1 VNLFDR
7 HDRRTRV
14 LVLAPH
20 TDDAELGSGASIAR
34 LVREGAE
41 VQIVAFSAAEQ
52 SVPGHLPPDVNREDA
67 VTSAAHLS
75 IPEDQVRALEFP
87 VRNFPEHRQGVLD
100 ALIELRS
107 EIDPDVVI
115 GPCSTDRHQD
125 HEVIHVEMMR
135 AFARK
140 TVLGYE
146 LPWNCTSFEASAHVE
161 VTEDDLMAKLK
172 ALASYRSQEA
182 RSYLSEEYL
191 RSWAVMRGT
200 QTGLALAE
208 AYEVL
213 HWRMDL

>member
-1 VNLFDR
+1 MNLFDR
-7 HDRRTRV
+7 HDRQTRV

-34 LVREGAE
+34 LVREDVE
-41 VQIVAFSAAEQ
+41 VHIVAFSAAEL
-52 SVPGHLPPDVNREDA
+52 SVPEHLPSGVNREDA
-67 VTSAAHLS
+67 LTAAGILA
-75 IPEDQVRALEFP
+75 IPDSRVRVLDFP
-87 VRNFPEHRQGVLD
+87 VRTFPEQRQAVLD
-100 ALIELRS
+100 SMIRLRS

-125 HEVIHVEMMR
+125 HAVVHVEMIR
-135 AFARK
+135 AFARR

-146 LPWNCTSFEASAHVE
+146 LPWNCTNFEASAHIE

-172 ALASYRSQEA
+172 ALSSYQSQEA
-182 RSYLSEEYL
+182 RSYLSEDYL
-191 RSWAVMRGT
+191 RSWAVMRGI
-200 QTGLALAE
+200 QTGVGLAE